1 MAKDKEKKKIPF
13 NTFRKGLAGALIGA
27 TILAGGVALTGCSGA
42 GEKGDPGKDGIDGTN
57 GSVWY
62 HGADDPTANI
72 GVVGDYYFETDNGN
86 VWFRG
91 TNGWAVISNIT
102 GPQGPEGPEGPQG
115 PEGKPGEDGEDGSSG
130 GSGSSTE
137 ANVLYGK
144 SILAIGDSYVAGHTS
159 PVADTWI
166 SQLAARNN
174 MTKYVYAEN
183 GISVSHPTTVAK
195 NGLVDKMS
203 TIISQVEDVDYI
215 VFLAGHNDANASLN
229 GGAAVP
235 IGTDDDATSATYKGS
250 LNIIIETLLNNYP
263 TAEILFL
270 TPFERYG
277 TEEAYV
283 TAMEEVCAKW
293 SIPCFDN
300 YHDSGICWQND
311 AQKEAYESANL
322 HFNKAGHERISYIYE
337 TILKNHLV
345 IGGGVGGGS
354 NNGNT
359 SGGGSTTNPD
369 SGNED
374 DGGSTTPTPDGGGEA
389 VSGFTFAHAAGN
401 TKRACATITLKA
413 GQTVNFAKAETWSTY
428 KYAIGPGNKGIS
440 TTWIGGGW
448 QDNAAVTVSEA
459 GVYTIMVARQ
469 DDAELATTELKAFET
484 FFSFTEATPTPD
496 GGEGGEDVG
505 GGEPTDPTPGEG
517 EDGGEGTPEEIVL
530 TFAFISHSDGN
541 QVRAG
546 ATVELTAG
554 TTIDFAN
561 VADGA
566 TYKYAIGLGNNGAGT
581 SWIGG
586 GYQTAGTPC
595 TIVTSGLHTIMIARV
610 DNAAMTEEELALFAK
625 MFVIVV
631 A

>member
-1 MAKDKEKKKIPF
+1 MAKDKEKKKVPF

-27 TILAGGVALTGCSGA
+27 TILAGGVALAGCSGA
-42 GEKGDPGKDGIDGTN
+42 GEKGDPGKDGVDGTN

-62 HGADDPTANI
+62 HGAEDPTANI

-91 TNGWAVISNIT
+91 ESGWAVISNIT
-102 GPQGPEGPEGPQG
+102 GPEGPQGPEG
-115 PEGKPGEDGEDGSSG
+115 PEGKPGEDGSSG
-130 GSGSSTE
+130 ESEGSTE

-203 TIISQVEDVDYI
+203 TIINQVKDVDYV

-229 GGAAVP
+229 GGSAVP

-250 LNIIIETLLNNYP
+250 LNIIIATSLNNYP
-263 TAEILFL
+263 TAQILFL

-283 TAMEEVCAKW
+283 TAMEEICAKW

-300 YHDSGICWQND
+300 YHDSGICWQNA

-359 SGGGSTTNPD
+359 SGGGSTTDPDTGNDGDD
-369 SGNED
+369 SGT
-374 DGGSTTPTPDGGGEA
+374 TTPTPDGGGEEVA
-389 VSGFTFAHAAGN
+389 GFEFALVSDN
-401 TKRACATITLKA
+401 NKRACATITLKA
-413 GQTVNFAKAETWSTY
+413 GETVNFAKTETWSTY
-428 KYAIGPGNKGIS
+428 KYAIGPGTQGIS
-440 TTWIGGGW
+440 TPWIGGGW
-448 QDNAAVTVSEA
+448 QDNSAVTVTEA
-459 GVYTIMVARQ
+459 GTYTIMVARQ
-469 DDAELATTELKAFET
+469 DDAALAATELEAFET
-484 FFSFTEATPTPD
+484 FFNFVESTTPNP
-496 GGEGGEDVG
+496 GEGEGDG
-505 GGEPTDPTPGEG
+505 NTDPTPGEG
-517 EDGGEGTPEEIVL
+517 EDGEEGTPEAIVL
-530 TFAFISHSDGN
+530 TFGFISHASGEKM
-541 QVRAG
+541 RAG
-546 ATVELTAG
+546 ATVQLTAG

-561 VADGA
+561 VADGE
-566 TYKYAIGLGNNGAGT
+566 TYKYAIGFGNNGAGT
-581 SWIGG
+581 PWIGG
-586 GYQTAGTPC
+586 GYQTVGTPC
-595 TIVTSGLHTIMIARV
+595 TIVSSGLHTIMIARV
-610 DNAAMTEEELALFAK
+610 DGAAMTEEELALFAN